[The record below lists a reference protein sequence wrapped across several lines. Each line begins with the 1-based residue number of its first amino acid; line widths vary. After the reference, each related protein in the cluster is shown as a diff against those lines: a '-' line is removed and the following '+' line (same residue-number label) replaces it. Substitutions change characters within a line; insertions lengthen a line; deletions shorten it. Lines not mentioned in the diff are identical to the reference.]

1 MQLTLTRKALIL
13 IFVPLVFELVFVSVL
28 LYFLG
33 QSETE
38 ARAEEMRRRAIA
50 TGGRLLLV
58 PEQMQ
63 DVLTTYAKTKE
74 PERLKDYAKL
84 SEEMKSDIDA
94 LRPLVEGDP
103 AQAQVIWRVENRA
116 KQLSRT
122 YDNMIAEWAGSDKEK
137 LDAAL
142 KDMKHTFEPAIVSIR
157 KDIRDFLD
165 GEQKLEALAP
175 SSAGKLRA
183 QFKQIIAGGVVFNI
197 IVALGL
203 ALWFSKVSVRGLRTL
218 MDNSRKLSEGAPLN
232 PQIKGGDEIAAL
244 DKVFHRMAEALA
256 EASRKERAVFEK
268 AVDVICS
275 LDADGK
281 FTRVNPASHKVWG
294 YQPEELLR
302 RDVVEFLHPDDVRT
316 TIDVQ
321 LAIQKEGSGAPYENR
336 FRCKDG
342 NYLDMLWTTHW
353 SQIDNALYCV
363 AHDITDRKRAEE
375 AIRSSEARIRFIIAN
390 MPVGLVLLSP
400 QGEIELVNS
409 AMDDMF
415 KFEPGELV
423 GKPFGMLFQRKADQS
438 EVEVW
443 ETLRERAIGH
453 IHERMAEQKD
463 GNTFPSHLTIREYDS
478 KDGLKYMGIMLDVSE
493 RHEIERFKQEFLGVI
508 SHELRTP
515 LTSIRGSFEMLL
527 AGMFGELTKEAKHVI
542 NIAEK
547 SSTRL
552 IRLVN
557 DLLDMEKLESGK
569 LDMFMEDTDANAIVE
584 TSVENVR
591 YFAEDHGVEIVVPS
605 VDLPLIAD
613 GERLVQVVVNLLSNA
628 IKFSERGHKVTVEV
642 VSTETFA
649 EFRISD
655 TGRGIPAEHI
665 GKLFNRFT
673 QVEKADAT
681 KKKGSGL
688 GLAICKAII
697 EEHHGQIGVDSELGK
712 GSTFWFRIPLR
723 PQQGEKQPYVV
734 GKKSD

>member
-13 IFVPLVFELVFVSVL
+13 IIVPLVCELGFVAWL
-28 LYFLG
+28 TYELG
-33 QSETE
+33 KSETE
-38 ARAEEMRRRAIA
+38 ARNEELRRRAIA
-50 TGGRLLLV
+50 TGGRLILI

-63 DVLTTYAKTKE
+63 HALESYAKTKDKGDLQSYA
-74 PERLKDYAKL
+74 RL
-84 SEEMKSDIDA
+84 STEMKTDIKV
-94 LRPLVEGDP
+94 LEPLVEKDP
-103 AQAQVIWRVENRA
+103 TQSRVLFRIQDKAKRVSEVFDAYVAAWSGEASENAAAAERSIHEQFVPTLFAMKKDIQEFLA
-116 KQLSRT
+116 KEQEQDALTPS
-122 YDNMIAEWAGSDKEK
+122 SS
-137 LDAAL
+137 AAL
-142 KDMKHTFEPAIVSIR
+142 RQNV
-157 KDIRDFLD
+157 
-165 GEQKLEALAP
+165 KLLI
-175 SSAGKLRA
+175 G
-183 QFKQIIAGGVVFNI
+183 FFVGVNV
-197 IVALGL
+197 VAATAL
-203 ALWFSKVSVRGLRTL
+203 ALWFSKGTTNNLKIL
-218 MDNSRKLSEGAPLN
+218 MDNSKRLSEGAPLN
-232 PQIKGGDEIAAL
+232 PLVQGTDEIAAL
-244 DKVFHRMAEALA
+244 DKVFHSMADALA

-281 FTRVNPASHKVWG
+281 FTRVNPASKTVWG
-294 YQPEELLR
+294 YEPGELLR
-302 RDVVEFLHPDDVRT
+302 RDVVEFLHPDDVRE
-316 TIDVQ
+316 TIDKQ
-321 LAIQKEGSGAPYENR
+321 LMIQKEGSGPPYENR

-342 NYLDMLWTTHW
+342 SYLDMLWTTHW
-353 SQIDNALYCV
+353 SPVDDALFCV

-375 AIRSSEARIRFIIAN
+375 VVKASEARIRFIIAN
-390 MPVGLVLLSP
+390 MPVGLVLLNP
-400 QGEIELVNS
+400 HGEIELVNS
-409 AMDDMF
+409 AMDEML
-415 KFEPGELV
+415 KYEPGELI
-423 GKPFGMLFQRKADQS
+423 GRPFGGVFQRKADQA

-443 ETLRERAIGH
+443 EIVKERALGH
-453 IHERMAEQKD
+453 IHERIAEQKD
-463 GNTFPSHLTIREYDS
+463 GNTFPAHLSIREYDS
-478 KDGLKYMGIMLDVSE
+478 RDGLKYMGIMLDVSE

-527 AGMFGELTKEAKHVI
+527 AGMFGDLSKDAKHVI

-557 DLLDMEKLESGK
+557 DLLDVEKLESGK
-569 LDMFMEDTDANAIVE
+569 LDMFMEETDANAIIE

-591 YFAEDHGVEIVVPS
+591 YFAEDHGVIIVAPPI
-605 VDLPLIAD
+605 DLPLIAD

-628 IKFSERGHKVTVEV
+628 IKFSEKGHSVTVSV
-642 VSTETFA
+642 LPTDTHA
-649 EFRISD
+649 EFKISD

-697 EEHHGQIGVDSELGK
+697 EEHGGQIGVDSELGK

-723 PQQGEKQPYVV
+723 PQEGNKQPYVV
-734 GKKSD
+734 AKKAD

>member
-13 IFVPLVFELVFVSVL
+13 IFIPLVCELLFVAVL
-28 LYFLG
+28 IAQLSS
-33 QSETE
+33 SETQ
-38 ARAEEMRRRAIA
+38 AHNEEMRRRAIA
-50 TGGRLLLV
+50 TGGRLILV

-63 DVLTTYAKTKE
+63 EALVTYAESKDAAA
-74 PERLKDYAKL
+74 LKAYAKL
-84 SEEMKSDIDA
+84 SEEMLADIKA
-94 LRPLVEGDP
+94 LEPLVTNDP
-103 AQAQVIWRVENRA
+103 AQTKILWRIKNQSVG
-116 KQLSRT
+116 LSKV
-122 YDNMIAEWAGSDKEK
+122 YDLMVAEWNKGESK
-137 LDAAL
+137 DASFIVREIKAQ
-142 KDMKHTFEPAIVSIR
+142 FGPAVFAVK
-157 KDIRDFLD
+157 KDIREFLAS
-165 GEQKLEALAP
+165 EQKYNELAP
-175 SSAGKLRA
+175 SSSALFRENVKRL
-183 QFKQIIAGGVVFNI
+183 IAIGVTANI
-197 IVALGL
+197 LIAVAL
-203 ALWFSKVSVRGLRTL
+203 AMWFSGKTIKSLNVLV
-218 MDNSRKLSEGAPLN
+218 DNSKRLSEGAQLN
-232 PQIKGGDEIAAL
+232 ALIKGNDEIATL
-244 DKVFHRMAEALA
+244 DKVFHQMADALA

-281 FTRVNPASHKVWG
+281 FTRVNPASKAVWG
-294 YQPEELLR
+294 YEAEELLR
-302 RDVVEFLHPDDVRT
+302 RDVVEFLHPDDVRN
-316 TIDVQ
+316 TIDTQ

-342 NYLDMLWTTHW
+342 TYLDMLWTTHW
-353 SQIDNALYCV
+353 SPVDDALFCV

-375 AIRSSEARIRFIIAN
+375 VIKASEARIRFIIAN
-390 MPVGLVLLSP
+390 MPVGLVLLSLE
-400 QGEIELVNS
+400 GEIELVNS
-409 AMDDMF
+409 AMDEMF
-415 KFEPGELV
+415 KYEPGELI
-423 GKPFGMLFQRKADQS
+423 GRQFGAVFQRKADQ
-438 EVEVW
+438 EALEVW
-443 ETLRERAIGH
+443 ETVKERALGH

-463 GNTFPSHLTIREYDS
+463 GNTFPAHLSIREYDS
-478 KDGLKYMGIMLDVSE
+478 RDGLKYMGIMLDVSE

-527 AGMFGELTKEAKHVI
+527 AGMFGDLTDDAKHVI

-569 LDMFMEDTDANAIVE
+569 LDMFMEDTDANAIIE

-591 YFAEDHGVEIVVPS
+591 YFAEDHGVTIVAPPIE
-605 VDLPLIAD
+605 LPLVAD

-628 IKFSERGHKVTVEV
+628 IKFSERGHSVTVSV
-642 VSTETFA
+642 VATDTDA

-697 EEHHGQIGVDSELGK
+697 EEHCGQIGVDSELGK

-723 PQQGEKQPYVV
+723 PQEGEKQPYVV
-734 GKKSD
+734 AKKTD